1 MSSYLNNCHE
11 EEANGQV
18 KQQQNGNGEVSSV
31 PIWAKP
37 YLPPVPTKIT
47 VPALHQMK
55 ANGTRIA
62 ALTAYDYTMA
72 VQVGKG

>member
-1 MSSYLNNCHE
+1 MSSYLNDCHE
-11 EEANGQV
+11 EEANGQA
-18 KQQQNGNGEVSSV
+18 KQQQNGNGEVSV
-31 PIWAKP
+31 PIPANSH
-37 YLPPVPTKIT
+37 LPPVPTKIT